1 MKEFDRKIDLKVARL
16 LHLKSKKIQLWK
28 EREKEE
34 RRGRPV
40 KYVTA
45 HACQRNWTVESVM

>member
-16 LHLKSKKIQLWK
+16 LHLKSKKNQLWK

-45 HACQRNWTVESVM
+45 HACQRNWTVESLM